1 MQKTTSI
8 LGLGLALLSSASS
21 VALAGGDWPTR
32 GSSKDYISDG
42 LPVPAPAPIPSLRA
56 EWYLRGDFA
65 YGFAGGKPSSSISGQ
80 TLGDS
85 DGATGAINPFGVG
98 CGVCTTDIVNNPLFS
113 TSGGLLTGGIGV
125 GYYLSSRIRTDVTAE
140 LRSTTKIKL
149 RDSYNYLQ
157 YSWQGGPPPDWLPVD
172 ATNDLRT
179 FGAVRDDTN
188 LKGGVF
194 LLNAY
199 YDLSNHGP
207 FTPYV
212 GAGVGVTMNTLS
224 RSQSISEYEC
234 SVGTDPDC
242 TGAIARPGSS
252 AHDKVTNFSLAA
264 QATAGLTYRI
274 SSSTQLDMNYRMLWL
289 QGTHIDLAVNG
300 QTSRLEIADTFQ
312 HQIRAGLRWDID

>member
-8 LGLGLALLSSASS
+8 LGLGLALLSGASS

-98 CGVCTTDIVNNPLFS
+98 CGVCTTDIENNPLFS

-140 LRSTTKIKL
+140 LRSTTKLKL

-179 FGAVRDDTN
+179 FGTVRDDTN

-199 YDLSNHGP
+199 YDLSNSGP

-212 GAGVGVTMNTLS
+212 GAGVGVTMNTIA
-224 RSQSISEYEC
+224 RSQSISEWEC
-234 SVGTDPDC
+234 SAGVAGDC
-242 TGAIARPGSS
+242 DTPTARPGSS